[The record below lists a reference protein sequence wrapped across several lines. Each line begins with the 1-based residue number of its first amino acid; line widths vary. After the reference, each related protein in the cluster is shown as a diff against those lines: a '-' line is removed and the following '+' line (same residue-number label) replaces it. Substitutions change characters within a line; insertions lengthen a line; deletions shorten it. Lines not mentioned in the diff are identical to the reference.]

1 MALFGKARKEIG
13 ASCRCG
19 CNCGPDDTK
28 ETVRKKGEKENEKGI
43 KILGSGCAGCN
54 VLEAAV
60 SEALKELGMNEQIDH
75 VKDFSQIASY
85 GVMSMPALV
94 VDGKAV
100 SCGKA
105 LKPNEVVAILKKVRG

>member
-1 MALFGKARKEIG
+1 MALFGKTKKEIG

-19 CNCGPDDTK
+19 CKCGSDDTK
-28 ETVRKKGEKENEKGI
+28 AMVRKKGEVGSEKGI

-54 VLEAAV
+54 ALEAAV
-60 SEALKELGMNEQIDH
+60 SEALKDLGMNEQVDH
-75 VKDFSQIASY
+75 VTDFSQIASY

-100 SCGKA
+100 SCGKV
-105 LKPNEVVAILKKVRG
+105 LKPNEVVTILKKVRS